1 METRRDRALHLS
13 FRTQLRSD
21 GHLGGSGVSLSCCRE
36 GIGARS
42 TASRYQIERLYF
54 RASGGLAAVS
64 GSGRTGEVDRRHP
77 FAGEFVHLPESRA
90 KIFRECP
97 RTRDRSSCSSSIL
110 CRWDSVL
117 VE

>member
-13 FRTQLRSD
+13 FPSHVCGDANLR
-21 GHLGGSGVSLSCCRE
+21 GSRVSLSGGGE

-42 TASRYQIERLYF
+42 TANRYQIERLYF

-64 GSGRTGEVDRRHP
+64 GSGRTGEVDRWHP

-97 RTRDRSSCSSSIL
+97 RARDRSSCSSSIL
-110 CRWDSVL
+110 CRWDSML